1 LFAFF
6 DMPNFFRAS
15 PTRMGSE
22 KKQGLLPNINGP
34 TQKV

>member
-1 LFAFF
+1 
-6 DMPNFFRAS
+6 MPNFFRAS

-22 KKQGLLPNINGP
+22 KKKQGLLPNINGP